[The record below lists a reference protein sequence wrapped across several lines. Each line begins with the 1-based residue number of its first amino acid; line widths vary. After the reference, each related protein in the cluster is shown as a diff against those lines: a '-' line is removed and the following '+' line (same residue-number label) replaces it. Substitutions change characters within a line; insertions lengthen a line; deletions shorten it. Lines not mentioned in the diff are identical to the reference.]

1 MALTTTRTYLSSD
14 PSAPTVSG
22 APGAFIA
29 VVKACLIGSG
39 GIAYGSK
46 PAVGGWSI
54 VLDDP
59 STHRLVLRNSLAHGG
74 LGCCVLLVNSTET
87 VSQSC
92 GADWDS
98 DAEALVDP
106 CETLTYQVSNASDAT
121 ARQWAIFADERTVYF
136 ATKPNTGNLNNGGLR
151 GAGDVE
157 SYWPGDVYAYFNL
170 VSSDIRDTARRA
182 SAGTAGATASNGSF
196 QVAGVDSTYAPTLS
210 HILTCFGASVPSSE
224 LSGGYSLSTSFPATN
239 PPNGVI
245 FTSPAYY
252 RVGARNE
259 VSGRLRLLHACDHV
273 RDTGGLVEIIAGM
286 ESTAG
291 VPLAQ
296 VRSHTAS
303 NNNLYTPLFVEI
315 ENG

>member
-74 LGCCVLLVNSTET
+74 LGCCVLLVNSTAT

-92 GADWDS
+92 GSDWDS
-98 DAEALVDP
+98 DTEALVNP
-106 CETLTYQVSNASDAT
+106 CETLTYQVSSASDAT

-157 SYWPGDVYAYFNL
+157 SYWPGDAYAYFNL
-170 VSSDIRDTARRA
+170 VSSTSRNTAHRA
-182 SAGTAGATASNGSF
+182 SAGTSSATADNGSF
-196 QVAGVDSTYAPTLS
+196 QVAGVDSTYAPTRS
-210 HILTCFGASVPSSE
+210 HILTSFGYAQPSPVV
-224 LSGGYSLSTSFPATN
+224 SGGWYVGYCLPATN

-259 VSGRLRLLHACDHV
+259 VSGRLRLLHACDHL
-273 RDTGGLVEIIAGM
+273 RDTGDLVEIIASM

-296 VRSHTAS
+296 VRSHT
-303 NNNLYTPLFVEI
+303 NVNENRYTPLFVEI